1 MANTML
7 SRTSRVLTAG
17 LLYKSPSAWLKA
29 PSFSPLLCGPQWLFS
44 ACSIFATSSHS
55 SASWVE
61 QWRTHGRKYWEI
73 NAKTTQLLGNQLWVE
88 AQSPLWDAED
98 SVYFLPISWAP
109 KWSFT
114 HTCAFHS
121 LQRDQRP
128 SAQVASNKGQ
138 VTGQGWAT
146 SKSPGKRA

>member
-29 PSFSPLLCGPQWLFS
+29 PSFSPLPCGPQWLLS
-44 ACSIFATSSHS
+44 AYSIFATSSHS

-109 KWSFT
+109 KS
-114 HTCAFHS
+114 HS
-121 LQRDQRP
+121 LHLDQRP
-128 SAQVASNKGQ
+128 SAKVASNKGQ

-146 SKSPGKRA
+146 SKGPGKRT